1 MHRLP
6 TLGERHEVFPHRR
19 FHYVSCKFSLR
30 IFVSCMVKS
39 HFFWCSSKLY
49 PQDVI
54 SCGFVLFP
62 IVAVALLVPRARY
75 GNVMLQTDFAA
86 ISRARRTAFGF
97 YQFCVA
103 LKTLSSSQEGMT
115 AYGCAN

>member
-1 MHRLP
+1 MVSVLLP
-6 TLGERHEVFPHRR
+6 R
-19 FHYVSCKFSLR
+19 
-30 IFVSCMVKS
+30 
-39 HFFWCSSKLY
+39 
-49 PQDVI
+49 
-54 SCGFVLFP
+54 
-62 IVAVALLVPRARY
+62 VAVALLVAPRARHR
-75 GNVMLQTDFAA
+75 NVMLQTDFAA